1 MYILIKF
8 RPISNLMR
16 GKLCSTDEMQNCKG
30 YLLATKTHPNLWSS
44 WSKCSLRWFKNVSL

>member
-30 YLLATKTHPNLWSS
+30 YLLATKTHPNL
-44 WSKCSLRWFKNVSL
+44 